1 MLQELLSKKRRRLTR
16 SKLKSNREGQLAL
29 FYCLQE
35 NTQRISMTPAIKL
48 LTKLKIAH
56 TLHAYHHDPN
66 HGAYG
71 MEAAEKL
78 GIDPVKVFK
87 TLIIELVSGKLACA
101 IIPVAE
107 TLNLK
112 SAAKALGAKK
122 AAMAKIEDAERST
135 GYIKGGVSPFGQK
148 KRLATIVD
156 ESAAHQQTI
165 LVSGGKRGLDIE
177 LATDDLVQVLNAGL
191 AAICV

>member
-1 MLQELLSKKRRRLTR
+1 
-16 SKLKSNREGQLAL
+16 
-29 FYCLQE
+29 
-35 NTQRISMTPAIKL
+35 MTPAIKL
-48 LTKLKIAH
+48 LTKQKIAH
-56 TLHAYHHDPN
+56 TLHAYQHDPN

-71 MEAAEKL
+71 IEAAEKL
-78 GIDPVKVFK
+78 GIDPTRVFK
-87 TLIIELVSGKLACA
+87 TLIIELDSGNLACA

-122 AAMAKIEDAERST
+122 ASMANIEDAERST

-148 KRLATIVD
+148 KRLATVID
-156 ESAAHQQTI
+156 ESAANLQTV

-177 LATDDLVQVLNAGL
+177 LATNDLVKTLNAKL
-191 AAICV
+191 AEICA

>member
-1 MLQELLSKKRRRLTR
+1 
-16 SKLKSNREGQLAL
+16 
-29 FYCLQE
+29 
-35 NTQRISMTPAIKL
+35 MTPAIKL

-56 TLHAYHHDPN
+56 TLHAYQHDPN

-71 MEAAEKL
+71 IEAAEKL
-78 GIDPVKVFK
+78 GIDPTRVFK
-87 TLIIELVSGKLACA
+87 TLIIELDSGNLACA

-122 AAMAKIEDAERST
+122 ASMAKIEDAERST

-148 KRLATIVD
+148 KRLATVID
-156 ESAAHQQTI
+156 ESAANLQTV

-177 LATDDLVQVLNAGL
+177 LATNDLVKTLNAKL
-191 AAICV
+191 AEICV